1 MRARIS
7 GNEASAIGGIR
18 AMLSAQTAYAARN
31 QGLFESE
38 WKCLSGHCIPGF
50 SGEPF
55 LSEYLTQ
62 SPRSGYR
69 WTLLHVQK
77 YAEGTAPADVSPS
90 STNGYVVVAEP
101 EVVNSTGI
109 RTFCGDLLGTV
120 CSADTSGDLVEQ
132 FEAAPFIRCASSCT
146 VLQPARAR

>member
-1 MRARIS
+1 MSRWWLLGMFAPLLNLALLLALFFVRSHPNAAALATSSAVPVVASVAIGLLLVGMIAAIAVPGLMRARIS

-18 AMLSAQTAYAARN
+18 AMLSAQTAYTARN

-69 WTLLHVQK
+69 
-77 YAEGTAPADVSPS
+77 
-90 STNGYVVVAEP
+90 
-101 EVVNSTGI
+101 
-109 RTFCGDLLGTV
+109 
-120 CSADTSGDLVEQ
+120 
-132 FEAAPFIRCASSCT
+132 
-146 VLQPARAR
+146 